1 MSFDP
6 ATLHETLAEAKAQFE
21 DACADDGAVVDV
33 DGNPASARPELAAKF
48 AELMESAAMVVAQ
61 LDHFRNVEIPFELD
75 PARQRELRKA
85 GADPK
90 FYAA

>member
-1 MSFDP
+1 
-6 ATLHETLAEAKAQFE
+6 
-21 DACADDGAVVDV
+21 
-33 DGNPASARPELAAKF
+33 LAAKF